1 MRRAALIAVSLF
13 SSSAWAASLGLAEAW
28 QAATNHDPT
37 FAAARAQ
44 WEAGRTHAAQG
55 RALWMPT
62 LTAQGSAGRAD
73 QQTQTSGAAFSAP
86 GFGSTNGVDFQ
97 TSINNG
103 TSRQW
108 AFVAEQPLYDPGRR
122 ADFTAQKNTAAAAEA
137 QFQMARQDL
146 LLRTTTVYFAV
157 LNARAQ
163 LVALR
168 RLHAAAEQAR
178 ATAQARYESGDIPVT
193 DMREAQASADAIG
206 VQELDTQTALTL
218 SEAAFTDLTG
228 LEPLALKDL
237 PETESAELPAPDP
250 LDSWTQR
257 ALVGSPQLAMQRL
270 AVETASAQV
279 ARYGMLNSPKI
290 SVVAQVGHDSLQ
302 GNGDFGAAD
311 ITARQA
317 SISLQASVPL
327 FTGGMRSAQH
337 HEAQA
342 LERKAGADLEAADQ
356 QLRQQT
362 RTAWLNLTTAA
373 ARVHALQRLRGST
386 QDRLGATRL
395 GVEIGD
401 RTALELLNAQAD
413 FLRAGTDFQRAQAEW
428 LLADLRLHAVA
439 GALSEADL
447 QRIDGHLVEP
457 RQESR

>member
-1 MRRAALIAVSLF
+1 MRPVALIAISLL
-13 SSSAWAASLGLAEAW
+13 SGGAWAANLGLAEAW

-62 LTAQGSAGRAD
+62 LAAQGSAGRAD
-73 QQTQTSGAAFSAP
+73 LLTQTSGASFSAP

-137 QFQMARQDL
+137 QFQLARQDL
-146 LLRTTTVYFAV
+146 LLRTATVYFAV

-163 LVALR
+163 RVALR

-237 PETESAELPAPDP
+237 PETESADLPTPDP

-342 LERKAGADLEAADQ
+342 LERKAGADLDAADQ

>member
-1 MRRAALIAVSLF
+1 
-13 SSSAWAASLGLAEAW
+13 
-28 QAATNHDPT
+28 
-37 FAAARAQ
+37 
-44 WEAGRTHAAQG
+44 
-55 RALWMPT
+55 
-62 LTAQGSAGRAD
+62 
-73 QQTQTSGAAFSAP
+73 
-86 GFGSTNGVDFQ
+86 
-97 TSINNG
+97 
-103 TSRQW
+103 
-108 AFVAEQPLYDPGRR
+108 
-122 ADFTAQKNTAAAAEA
+122 
-137 QFQMARQDL
+137 
-146 LLRTTTVYFAV
+146 
-157 LNARAQ
+157 
-163 LVALR
+163 
-168 RLHAAAEQAR
+168 
-178 ATAQARYESGDIPVT
+178 
-193 DMREAQASADAIG
+193 
-206 VQELDTQTALTL
+206 
-218 SEAAFTDLTG
+218 
-228 LEPLALKDL
+228 L

-257 ALVGSPQLAMQRL
+257 ALAGSPQLAMQRL
-270 AVETASAQV
+270 AVATASAQV
-279 ARYGMLNSPKI
+279 ERYGMLNSPKI

-342 LERKAGADLEAADQ
+342 LERKAGSDLDAADQ

-413 FLRAGTDFQRAQAEW
+413 FLRAGTDFQRAQAAW
-428 LLADLRLHAVA
+428 LLADLQLHAVA

-447 QRIDGHLVEP
+447 QRIDGHLVEH
-457 RQESR
+457 RQEAK